1 MSLKSIICRF
11 RRQTHVT
18 PKSFLSFLDGFKKIY
33 ADKKVSIMESD
44 ERMKTGLVKLVD
56 ATASTDIIRKEL
68 AVKEVVVN
76 AAKQKA
82 GLVLETVQI
91 ASMAAET
98 VKAEVLVA
106 KNKAEELLV
115 SIEAD
120 KAVAEGKLAAAKP
133 ALDEAEA
140 ALRVSKQIN
149 F

>member
-1 MSLKSIICRF
+1 
-11 RRQTHVT
+11 
-18 PKSFLSFLDGFKKIY
+18 
-33 ADKKVSIMESD
+33 MESD
-44 ERMKTGLVKLVD
+44 ERMKTGLVKLVE

-82 GLVLETVQI
+82 GLVLETVQV

-115 SIEAD
+115 SIEVD
-120 KAVAEGKLAAAKP
+120 KAVAEEKLAAAKP

-140 ALRVSKQIN
+140 ALRVSKHN
-149 F
+149 